1 MTAFFDYP
9 KAAEFSR
16 ILPKSKIYDHAR
28 ASSKLQQLFVDQV
41 EKIIWKVKL
50 APETINLDA
59 TKTVLE
65 IQVFE
70 IRLRTAVCDE
80 DILRA
85 IDKAIPFPIIFE
97 LSHGGKCK
105 VVAAYKRPPNNQKSE
120 ANSTKWVVSEYFDT
134 EWQALD
140 NPRAALPTALD
151 LGALY
156 DKLLSGLL
164 PGEVGMNAPVAVRV
178 ENLEAIRA
186 GEREIARIKARMTRE
201 KQYNKRI
208 AINAELRAA
217 QQELE
222 QLTGQI
228 IQSEKGY
235 DTWT

>member
-9 KAAEFSR
+9 KAAEFGR
-16 ILPKSKIYDHAR
+16 IVPKNKIYDHAR

-59 TKTVLE
+59 TKSVSE

-70 IRLRTAVCDE
+70 IRLRASEYDE

-85 IDKAIPFPIIFE
+85 IDKAIPFPIVFE
-97 LSHGGKCK
+97 LSHEDRYK
-105 VVAAYKRPPNNQKSE
+105 VIAAYKRPYKKQKGE
-120 ANSTKWVVSEYFDT
+120 ADSTKWVVSEYFESD
-134 EWQALD
+134 WQATD
-140 NPRAALPTALD
+140 RPRTALPTALD

-164 PGEVGMNAPVAVRV
+164 PGEVGTDAPLVARV

-186 GEREIARIKARMTRE
+186 SEREIVRIKARMTRE
-201 KQYNKRI
+201 KQYNKRLC
-208 AINAELRAA
+208 INAELRTA
-217 QQELE
+217 QQ
-222 QLTGQI
+222 QLD
-228 IQSEKGY
+228 K
-235 DTWT
+235 

>member
-9 KAAEFSR
+9 KAAEFGR

-59 TKTVLE
+59 TKSVSE
-65 IQVFE
+65 IQIFE
-70 IRLRTAVCDE
+70 IRLRMAACDE
-80 DILRA
+80 DILHA

-97 LSHGGKCK
+97 LSHAGKCK
-105 VVAAYKRPPNNQKSE
+105 VVAAYKRPSE
-120 ANSTKWVVSEYFDT
+120 ADSTKWVVSEYFETD
-134 EWQALD
+134 WQEV
-140 NPRAALPTALD
+140 NSPRAVLPTSLD

-164 PGEVGMNAPVAVRV
+164 PGEMGANKPLAARV

-217 QQELE
+217 QQELKKI
-222 QLTGQI
+222 TGQI
-228 IQSEKGY
+228 IQGEKGY
-235 DTWT
+235 DTWTN

>member
-9 KAAEFSR
+9 KAAEFGR

-50 APETINLDA
+50 ARETINLDA
-59 TKTVLE
+59 AKSVSE
-65 IQVFE
+65 IQIFE
-70 IRLRTAVCDE
+70 IRLPTAACDE

-97 LSHGGKCK
+97 LSHDGKCK
-105 VVAAYKRPPNNQKSE
+105 VVAAYKRPSE
-120 ANSTKWVVSEYFDT
+120 ADSTKWVVSEYFETD
-134 EWQALD
+134 WQALGC
-140 NPRAALPTALD
+140 PRVALPTALD

-156 DKLLSGLL
+156 DKLLSDLL
-164 PGEVGMNAPVAVRV
+164 PDEMGADRPLAARV

-217 QQELE
+217 QQQLDK
-222 QLTGQI
+222 LTGQI
-228 IQSEKGY
+228 IQGEKGY
-235 DTWT
+235 DTWTN